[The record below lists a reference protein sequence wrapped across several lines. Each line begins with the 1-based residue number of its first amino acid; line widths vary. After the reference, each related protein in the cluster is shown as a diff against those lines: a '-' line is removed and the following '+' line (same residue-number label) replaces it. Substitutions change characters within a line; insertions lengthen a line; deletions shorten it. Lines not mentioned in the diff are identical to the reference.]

1 MNRPQKATYHA
12 EHRKGVNIPFVQ
24 CANVTRA
31 ILSTYVFHGREQDIG
46 KRKWSRRPCQLALFH
61 PLPPPLLSSSL
72 PVFRLTFF
80 CFTLAWNV
88 KRGVDPR
95 SANYASRL
103 ISNSRIERYCLQST
117 QIPGTRRCLYT
128 LVFGLATR
136 FFALSF
142 AFVYILEFCDQVI
155 NDSWNYICLV
165 IYCVAY
171 LFDIR
176 VCPVLFVFVSHF
188 GSLEKYDC
196 VHVFLNFFLET
207 RGKRGSFKFNITT
220 TVFCVSG
227 FVSFVSRLSFYWFI
241 GKFFCVV
248 WFFFSNFISETR

>member
-1 MNRPQKATYHA
+1 M
-12 EHRKGVNIPFVQ
+12 
-24 CANVTRA
+24 
-31 ILSTYVFHGREQDIG
+31 
-46 KRKWSRRPCQLALFH
+46 
-61 PLPPPLLSSSL
+61 
-72 PVFRLTFF
+72 
-80 CFTLAWNV
+80 
-88 KRGVDPR
+88 
-95 SANYASRL
+95 
-103 ISNSRIERYCLQST
+103 
-117 QIPGTRRCLYT
+117 
-128 LVFGLATR
+128 
-136 FFALSF
+136 
-142 AFVYILEFCDQVI
+142 YILEFCDQVI

-227 FVSFVSRLSFYWFI
+227 FVSFVVIPFEFLSVHWKI
-241 GKFFCVV
+241 LLRGMV
-248 WFFFSNFISETR
+248 FFFKFYLGDAINMILMN